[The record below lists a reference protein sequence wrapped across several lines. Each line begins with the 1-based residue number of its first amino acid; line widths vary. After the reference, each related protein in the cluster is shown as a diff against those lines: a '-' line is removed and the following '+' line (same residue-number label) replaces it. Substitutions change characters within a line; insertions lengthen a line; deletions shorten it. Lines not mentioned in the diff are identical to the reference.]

1 MFKRSNFNL
10 ENNIFYE
17 LFFKLF
23 ENSLDKNLNK
33 ENFTK
38 DFE

>member
-1 MFKRSNFNL
+1 MPHVFIGSNFNL
-10 ENNIFYE
+10 EDNIFYE

-33 ENFTK
+33 ENYQ
-38 DFE
+38 